1 MFSCVGASGSHSEQ
15 PFSTGDSQDAPI
27 GGERDPQLFFSG
39 CRLNFHHHQQHQ
51 QQLLPLPLLLLT
63 SQAAETGVMFGV

>member
-27 GGERDPQLFFSG
+27 GGERDPQLFFFFFPG
-39 CRLNFHHHQQHQ
+39 CRLNFHTSSSYNSYYY
-51 QQLLPLPLLLLT
+51 LRSRRC
-63 SQAAETGVMFGV
+63 SQAR